1 MAYFLQKMVER
12 QNGVDDL
19 CLMNGS
25 VDDDSITMQLATR
38 MSQGK
43 IYTVIANV
51 LIAANPYQILP
62 IYGDSHVTM
71 FKAAKLSDSRPHI
84 FGLAERAYR
93 SMLNKKHPQ
102 ACIISGESGAGKT
115 ESAKLILHYISSVSG
130 SSSGSAQKM
139 KKVIFDANP
148 LLESLGNAK
157 TSRNN
162 NSSRFGKYLN
172 LQFNAQGEP
181 VGGFTSNFLLEKSR
195 VTYVQKGERSF
206 HIFYQMLA
214 GAWPELLKSCQLGS
228 PSDYRYLAQSGA
240 YSVDGVDDRE
250 MFHEVA
256 AAMVTVG
263 ISPEEQWY
271 IFSTFAAI
279 LHLGNVGLEGQDA
292 PAKLARG
299 SEYSLDMASY
309 LLGVDKTEL
318 FGSINH
324 KTVTMGGRRGSV
336 VRVPQ
341 NADQSAQIR
350 DALAKELYSRIF
362 DLVVAKL
369 NYVMDP
375 RVYNQTPQHG
385 CTVGLLDI
393 YGFEIFE
400 NNSFEQFCINF
411 VNEKLQQIFI
421 DLTLRSEQQLY
432 HTENIQ
438 VKVVPFF
445 DNIVVC
451 DLLEGPNP
459 PGIFRLLDDTCR
471 AVHAVDSETADTKF
485 LEKLGGLSSKY
496 FQMIRSTFNFRGGF
510 TVTHYAGKVTYGI
523 DGFCEKN
530 KDTLFSSVIQAMQKS
545 QNAFVRSLWANDV
558 ISSQAPTT
566 SGQKIRTSAQQL
578 VDELR
583 KCETH
588 YIRCIKSND
597 QKRPMYMD
605 IDRVKHQVKYLGLK
619 GNVLVYK
626 AGYSYRAPY
635 FEFIQTFEILLPQK
649 RANGSGVDG
658 ARQVTDYL
666 TRNYGTDIPS
676 SEFGFGG
683 SMLFIS
689 SPTTIFFMQELREQA
704 IDVCYSLLFF
714 TYMHHKYLT
723 KHLAKGIR

>member
-19 CLMNGS
+19 CLMSGT
-25 VDDDSITMQLATR
+25 VDDDSITMQLAAR

-43 IYTVIANV
+43 IYTLIANV
-51 LIAANPYQILP
+51 LIAANPYTVLP
-62 IYGDSHVTM
+62 IYGDSHIQM
-71 FKAAKLSDSRPHI
+71 FKAAKLSDSKPHI

-93 SMLNKKHPQ
+93 AMVTKHVPQ

-181 VGGFTSNFLLEKSR
+181 VGGFTANFLLEKSR

-214 GAWPELLKSCQLGS
+214 GAWPELIQSCQLGH
-228 PSDYRYLAQSGA
+228 PADYRYTAQSGT
-240 YSVDGVDDRE
+240 YTVDGVDDRE
-250 MFHEVA
+250 MFKEVA
-256 AAMVTVG
+256 SAMVTVG
-263 ISPEEQWY
+263 ISSEEQWY

-279 LHLGNVGLEGQDA
+279 LHLGNVGLEGKDA
-292 PAKLARG
+292 PAKLQRG
-299 SEYSLDMASY
+299 TEYSLDMAAY
-309 LLGVDKTEL
+309 LLGVDKNDL
-318 FGSINH
+318 LGSINH
-324 KTVTMGGRRGSV
+324 KTVQMGGRRGSV

-341 NADQSAQIR
+341 NADQSSQIR

-362 DLVVAKL
+362 DLVVGRL
-369 NYVMDP
+369 NAVMDP
-375 RVYNQTPQHG
+375 RMYNQTAQYG
-385 CTVGLLDI
+385 STVGLLDI

-400 NNSFEQFCINF
+400 TNSFEQFCINY

-432 HTENIQ
+432 QSENIQ

-451 DLLEGPNP
+451 ELLEGANP
-459 PGIFRLLDDTCR
+459 PGVFRLLDDTCR
-471 AVHAVDSETADTKF
+471 AVHAVDSETADSKF
-485 LEKLGGLSSKY
+485 LEKLSGLTNKY
-496 FQMIRSTFNFRGGF
+496 FNMIRSTSNFRGGF
-510 TVTHYAGKVTYGI
+510 TVTHYAGKVTYSI
-523 DGFCEKN
+523 DAFCEKN
-530 KDTLFSSVIQAMQKS
+530 KDTLFSSVITTMQKS
-545 QNAFVRSLWANDV
+545 QNPFVRMLWEKDV

-597 QKRPMYMD
+597 QKRAMFMD
-605 IDRVKHQVKYLGLK
+605 MDRVKHQVKYLGLK
-619 GNVLVYK
+619 GNVQVYK

-635 FEFIQTFEILLPQK
+635 HEFVSTFEVLVPSRRQG
-649 RANGSGVDG
+649 ATGVDG
-658 ARQVTDYL
+658 ARQIVDYL
-666 TRNYGTDIPS
+666 TRTYSNDIPS
-676 SEFGFGG
+676 SEFGFGR
-683 SMLFIS
+683 SMLFVS
-689 SPTTIFFMQELREQA
+689 SPTTIFFLQELREQA
-704 IDVCYSLLFF
+704 IDVSFLLF
-714 TYMHHKYLT
+714 
-723 KHLAKGIR
+723 